1 MDEET
6 LDPRQFYE
14 RRVRA
19 VKAARDANI
28 EPYPHKFETTIQV
41 PAYIAKYKD
50 LHEGEQLEDKQESI
64 AGMHRVVSTQQI

>member
-19 VKAARDANI
+19 VKAARDANT
-28 EPYPHKFETTIQV
+28 EPYPHKFETTTQV
-41 PAYIAKYKD
+41 PAYIAEYKD
-50 LHEGEQLEDKQESI
+50 LQEGEQLEDRRESI
-64 AGMHRVVSTQQI
+64 AGMHHVIST